1 MQNFKENAVDLLFS
15 IFYIILFPLQMLP
28 SFMVA
33 FVGTGSV
40 WFWVACAVGLIALIT
55 QFFTFPCFGTRMW
68 NSASIW
74 ALIVSLIYC
83 NWWVSFGV
91 V

>member
-33 FVGTGSV
+33 FVGIGSV

-55 QFFTFPCFGTRMW
+55 QFIKFPCFNIHLW
-68 NSASIW
+68 NMASIW
-74 ALIVSLIYC
+74 GFIGSLVYYYWIV
-83 NWWVSFGV
+83 
-91 V
+91 